1 MEEKEGEKKR
11 ERERKRR
18 GGGDG
23 NEGGRKWECTFG
35 LYSSKF
41 TYKVKFH
48 NHLEVT
54 RTYKQKGINEL
65 SILLPSSPH
74 PYRRMIMSCLSYT
87 GSRFPRL
94 EKGMSGAH
102 NFLPLRLK
110 KKKNR
115 FDVASHE
122 KRQTGRER
130 ATKRRNPSQ
139 NGNPGSARSFY
150 HSSSRKPENLNQVTA
165 PQQPQA
171 TPAAKPGFR
180 APQGCDTGTRPAV
193 TDSGYRQ
200 GRRRAP
206 VTLA

>member
-1 MEEKEGEKKR
+1 MEEKEGEKER
-11 ERERKRR
+11 GRERKRR

-54 RTYKQKGINEL
+54 RTYKQKDINEL

-110 KKKNR
+110 KKI
-115 FDVASHE
+115 
-122 KRQTGRER
+122 GLMWR
-130 ATKRRNPSQ
+130 ATRN
-139 NGNPGSARSFY
+139 G
-150 HSSSRKPENLNQVTA
+150 KPVEKE
-165 PQQPQA
+165 QQKGETHPRTGTLGA
-171 TPAAKPGFR
+171 R
-180 APQGCDTGTRPAV
+180 APST
-193 TDSGYRQ
+193 
-200 GRRRAP
+200 
-206 VTLA
+206 TLALGNQRT